1 VSATAILAIIV
12 AGTAASVV
20 LMMRFRKRWLAKIN
34 IAFTNRIT
42 GLFAGW
48 LPGFGILT
56 HVGRK
61 SGKVYRTPVNVFRPS
76 NRFIIALTYSS
87 QSEWV
92 KNVVAA
98 GGCKL
103 KTRGKKYQL
112 SAPKIVRD
120 PTRRR
125 FPIPVRIVLRIVG
138 ADEYMELS
146 KV

>member
-1 VSATAILAIIV
+1 MLITTSIISLLAILLAPILLI
-12 AGTAASVV
+12 
-20 LMMRFRKRWLAKIN
+20 RFRKRWLAKIN

-61 SGKVYRTPVNVFRPS
+61 SGKVYRTPVNVFRAS
-76 NRFIIALTYSS
+76 NGFIIALTYSS